1 MRLERIE
8 VTTRNHYSG
17 AQEPME
23 LKWRGRRYRVVAV
36 EDRWYEGFMASHRVP
51 MRYYRV
57 LVDTGERFLVRY
69 HELFEAWSL
78 VVPRGEGAA
87 P

>member
-1 MRLERIE
+1 MRLERIV
-8 VTTRNHYSG
+8 VTTRNHYTG
-17 AQEPME
+17 AQEP
-23 LKWRGRRYRVVAV
+23 LQLQWRGQWYRVVAV
-36 EDRWYEGFMASHRVP
+36 EDRWYEGFVASHRVP

-69 HELFEAWSL
+69 HELFDTWSL
-78 VVPRGEGAA
+78 VVLPQEESA

>member
-1 MRLERIE
+1 MRLERIV
-8 VTTRNHYSG
+8 VTTRNHYTG
-17 AQEPME
+17 AQEPVE
-23 LKWRGRRYRVVAV
+23 LQWRGRYYRVVAV
-36 EDRWYEGFMASHRVP
+36 EDRWYEGFVAAHRVP

-69 HELFEAWSL
+69 HELFDTWSL
-78 VVPRGEGAA
+78 VVLPQEESA